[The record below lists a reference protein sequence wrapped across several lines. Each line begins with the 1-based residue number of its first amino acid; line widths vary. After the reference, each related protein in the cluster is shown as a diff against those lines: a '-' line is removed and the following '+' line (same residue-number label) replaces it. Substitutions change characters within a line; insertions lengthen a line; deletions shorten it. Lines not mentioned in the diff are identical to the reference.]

1 MFTVDDYLPRRFDM
15 KSYNC
20 WHLAKDV
27 WCDLTNERLESR
39 DIGNFVRLE
48 SPSTPC
54 FVLMQKPSTVPHV
67 GIYYEGM
74 VLHMHPVRGTCYEKS
89 YIAALGFPQ
98 TDYYVTKAYENRSH
112 R

>member
-1 MFTVDDYLPRRFDM
+1 
-15 KSYNC
+15 
-20 WHLAKDV
+20 
-27 WCDLTNERLESR
+27 
-39 DIGNFVRLE
+39 
-48 SPSTPC
+48 
-54 FVLMQKPSTVPHV
+54 MQKPSTVPHV